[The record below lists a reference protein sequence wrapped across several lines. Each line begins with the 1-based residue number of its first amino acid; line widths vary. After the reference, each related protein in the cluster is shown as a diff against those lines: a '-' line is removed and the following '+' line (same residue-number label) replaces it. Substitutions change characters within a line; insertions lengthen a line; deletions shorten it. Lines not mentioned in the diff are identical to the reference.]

1 MVEMLVA
8 YSQGKADV
16 NKVLRALVSH
26 PGWFVPLH
34 LFAVKAAEST
44 RKIQSMITGTNCLIP
59 AGELWIFTDAESVNL
74 AISKGA
80 SLGAYGGGMAGT
92 ELFTIIDPS
101 IHTVY
106 VNPFS
111 PPERSWMFREGS
123 ASTAGQLWAEA
134 IALEESFGQWQQTGT
149 PDETALLNFRAYLLY
164 DHVSGPIITLPNQA
178 GMSNP
183 AAAFTAPD
191 CADEFISALSD
202 EERTVVRQVTIDG
215 KRLLEIPRLGIDGFV
230 FNFFG
235 PGATYAL
242 PFASLSPQ

>member
-16 NKVLRALVSH
+16 NEVLRALVSH
-26 PGWFVPLH
+26 RGWFVPLN
-34 LFAVKAAEST
+34 LFAVKAEST
-44 RKIQSMITGTNCLIP
+44 RRVQSMIVGGENLVP

-80 SLGAYGGGMAGT
+80 SLGAYAGGMAGT

-106 VNPFS
+106 INPCS
-111 PPERSWMFREGS
+111 PRERSWVFTEGS
-123 ASTAGQLWAEA
+123 ASTVGKLWAEA
-134 IALEESFGQWQQTGT
+134 IALEESFGEWEKRGKV
-149 PDETALLNFRAYLLY
+149 DKTALANYRAFLLY
-164 DHVSGPIITLPNQA
+164 DHVTGPIITLPNQA

-183 AAAFTAPD
+183 AVAFTAPD
-191 CADEFISALSD
+191 CADKFMSELSE
-202 EERTVVRQVTIDG
+202 EERAVVRQVTIDG
-215 KRLLEIPRLGIDGFV
+215 KRLLEIPRQGIDGFI

-235 PGATYAL
+235 PGATFAL
-242 PFASLSPQ
+242 PFDSLRLE